1 MTQDMA
7 PYLSTASSDIGNVSY
22 RCPTIHQWFDV
33 TGDPG
38 ISTHTEELCAG
49 ADSDYGYD
57 QLFIVAKAL
66 VATAE
71 DVMTDDSFL
80 AAIREEFEKNTA
92 EVRKS
97 RAK

>member
-1 MTQDMA
+1 MDQYGGEVRVIGA
-7 PYLSTASSDIGNVSY
+7 PA
-22 RCPTIHQWFDV
+22 
-33 TGDPG
+33 
-38 ISTHTEELCAG
+38 EETAG
-49 ADSDYGYD
+49 ADSGYGYD

-92 EVRKS
+92 EVHKS
-97 RAK
+97 RTK